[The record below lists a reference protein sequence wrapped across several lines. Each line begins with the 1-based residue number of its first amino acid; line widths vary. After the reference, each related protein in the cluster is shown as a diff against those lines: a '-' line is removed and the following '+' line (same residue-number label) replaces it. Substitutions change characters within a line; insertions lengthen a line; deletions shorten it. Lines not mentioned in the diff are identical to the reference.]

1 MTQSMAPPALSGLAM
16 ARAVDAMVV
25 NVDDAVVPNAHDAVV
40 VNVDDAVVP
49 NAHDA
54 CTTIIVVPEPPKT
67 APERQKASNLISG
80 RCAGVSMRK
89 SRMERDTATIR
100 EWCSA
105 LGIGADSAC
114 AEYRAAIEKGVQ
126 KGRYSKIVM
135 AGAVY
140 VAARKA
146 GTPITI
152 DEVARHTGV
161 GKWYMG
167 RVSSEIDGDLPRLT
181 VHDFVRRG
189 VDALSLPQ
197 RVIDSID
204 VDAVRSDISPPIR
217 AAVALYSAARRGGL
231 EYEKGDVC
239 AAVGTQH
246 VSIRQYVGING
257 DLLPRAVAE

>member
-1 MTQSMAPPALSGLAM
+1 MQSMAPALSGLAM
-16 ARAVDAMVV
+16 TRTA
-25 NVDDAVVPNAHDAVV
+25 DAVVPNVHDAVV
-40 VNVDDAVVP
+40 PDVNNAVVTSVHDAV
-49 NAHDA
+49 ATDMHDSR
-54 CTTIIVVPEPPKT
+54 TVTPVGPPKT
-67 APERQKASNLISG
+67 VQKPQKASNLISS
-80 RCAGVSMRK
+80 RCAADGMRK
-89 SRMERDTATIR
+89 SRMEKDLAGIR

-105 LGIGADSAC
+105 LGVNPDSAC
-114 AEYRAAIEKGVQ
+114 SEYRAAIDKGVQ

-140 VAARKA
+140 AAARKA

-167 RVSSEIDGDLPRLT
+167 KVSAEIADGEMPRLT
-181 VHDFVRRG
+181 AQDFVRRG
-189 VDALSLPQ
+189 VEELSLEQ
-197 RVIDSID
+197 HIIDMID

-246 VSIRQYVGING
+246 VSIRQYVGVDG
-257 DLLPRAVAE
+257 SLLPRAVAE